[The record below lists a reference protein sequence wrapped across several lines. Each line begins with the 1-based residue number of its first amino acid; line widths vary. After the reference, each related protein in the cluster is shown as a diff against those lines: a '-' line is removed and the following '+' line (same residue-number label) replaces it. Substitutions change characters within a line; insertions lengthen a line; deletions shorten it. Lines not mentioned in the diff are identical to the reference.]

1 MASNFYMSELSTKDK
16 AKFLSI
22 TGGMLDRDAQHD
34 IYSKMALENRK
45 TKMEIINLKKQFE
58 EEKDQLE
65 GSNQHLTR
73 NLKIAESKVAELTE
87 QTEALTILNK
97 DTVKSHA
104 KKLEHFRIERANTEQ
119 EMKQQIIVLEERLAT
134 LEAYEKLKQEFEEQI
149 HELKEKLRQ
158 QTQDTIEKIQELER
172 KVQDTH
178 EKGERRRRHDVKN
191 VREEME
197 SKLERMLDST
207 TKTTIEEN
215 SRLTTE
221 LHYLS
226 HRVTKLLDENKTCTK
241 ENKFLKRELESTK
254 EMAAETTKRVRFF
267 QRLYEQMKEAAKV
280 EMAAKLEEQELERL
294 RILEEKEREELDRKD
309 KEEEAKRLATLKK
322 QQAEIMKK
330 KREENIIALLPNIE
344 LSEETKQMSSALNKL
359 NVMLESRKTSGK
371 NIINRCKEKNEK
383 LLARAG
389 RELKVSTSAD
399 GLTTMS
405 QPHPPTDESGVKYV
419 KWTSSVPKVD
429 LTLGAELVK

>member
-1 MASNFYMSELSTKDK
+1 MTELSTTDK

-34 IYSKMALENRK
+34 IYSTMALENRSI
-45 TKMEIINLKKQFE
+45 KMDIIKLKKQFE

-65 GSNQHLTR
+65 GSNAHLKR
-73 NLKIAESKVAELTE
+73 KLRIAEEQIVELTE
-87 QTEALTILNK
+87 QREALTILNK
-97 DTVKSHA
+97 DTIKTNA
-104 KKLEHFRIERANTEQ
+104 KKLETFRIDRANTEQ
-119 EMKQQIIVLEERLAT
+119 DLKQRIIVLEERLAT
-134 LEAYEKLKQEFEEQI
+134 LEAYEKLKQEFEAQI
-149 HELKEKLRQ
+149 QDLTEKLRQ

-197 SKLERMLDST
+197 GKLERMLDST
-207 TKTTIEEN
+207 TKTTIQEN

-226 HRVTKLLDENKTCTK
+226 HRVTKLLNENNKCTK
-241 ENKFLKRELESTK
+241 QNKFLKRELESTK
-254 EMAAETTKRVRFF
+254 EMAAATTKRVRFF

-280 EMAAKLEEQELERL
+280 EMVAKLEEHELERL
-294 RILEEKEREELDRKD
+294 RVLEQKEIEDAEKREREKEE
-309 KEEEAKRLATLKK
+309 KRLAQLEK
-322 QQAEIMKK
+322 QKVEDDK
-330 KREENIIALLPNIE
+330 KRRKTEILSLLPHIE
-344 LSEETKQMSSALNKL
+344 LSEETKEMSSALSKL
-359 NVMLESRKTSGK
+359 NIMLESRKKNGK
-371 NIINRCKEKNEK
+371 NVINRCKQKNEK

-389 RELKVSTSAD
+389 RELKVSLSEE
-399 GLTTMS
+399 GLTTKS
-405 QPHPPTDESGVKYV
+405 QPHPPTTENGINYI

-429 LTLGAELVK
+429 MTIDAELIQ